1 MELEKNPFAVL
12 QESKVETSF
21 FGLISTP
28 MYIVHLMIAGKFIKK
43 VSKIQNK
50 DS

>member
-12 QESKVETSF
+12 QEF
-21 FGLISTP
+21 

-43 VSKIQNK
+43 VTKMQNK